1 MNKESPYLG
10 RIKAEP
16 TQWCESSKQSVA
28 FQFNFITYYE
38 AIEYNCRY
46 CGKAAIFSAEEQKY
60 TYEVKKSPI
69 DQRRVLCPVCF
80 ENFAK
85 LKNSITSM
93 QSQWAESKNVLKS
106 DTVFLSNWLN
116 SLLEYEKYKPYKG
129 NTAIKNMLKKLLNE
143 NA

>member
-1 MNKESPYLG
+1 MNKESQCLG
-10 RIKAEP
+10 RIRAET

-46 CGKAAIFSAEEQKY
+46 CGKVAIFSAEDQKH

-80 ENFAK
+80 EKFAE
-85 LKNSITSM
+85 LKSSINSI
-93 QSQWAESKNVLKS
+93 QNQWVASKNMLRK
-106 DTVFLSNWLN
+106 DIAFLSGWLN
-116 SLLEYEKYKPYKG
+116 LLTEYEKYKPYKG